1 MADVKV
7 TIKADLQP
15 KEAQEKLNAFKAQ
28 ADKVNVVPKIQ
39 LDTSAALNSFN
50 NFLNSI
56 QGKTVTVKLETNT
69 VSTQDSTNARKKQQE
84 RLLRSLPSARTLSEA
99 RAQIQTDNLVSRANR
114 AGVDVSAATSA
125 MSQLTSATQR
135 LGNVENITASQSKAL
150 TNAKNEQATA
160 FAQATAT
167 VKQAEQAQREQA
179 KAQHEQIQAQN
190 MQVQAQKRLADMR
203 IKESQWSK
211 MMANPDAAAEY
222 RSMIAQFESYANGD
236 GTVEGLKQL
245 NAQSRAFEAN
255 MKAVG
260 LATKSWGDS
269 FKQTIGLL
277 GTLFSAQKVFS
288 MLQSGAATVKQN
300 VTEINTAMTDLRK
313 VTEATEGQYDH
324 YLESAGKRAV
334 DLSATVDGYIAGT
347 TGFAR
352 AGYLMK
358 EAQGLGEW
366 ANIYYNVGDGVA
378 SVDDATGSLIAT
390 MKAFKKSAADA
401 GHVVDTFNKLGNNY
415 AVESGNLGTIMEGS
429 ASALSSA
436 GASFE
441 ETAAMGTAMYEI
453 NRNASK
459 TASTLKTV
467 SLRMRGAKA
476 ELISMGEDTDGM
488 AESTSK
494 LREQILALTNI
505 DGKGGFDILTDTGDF
520 KNFYDMM
527 DGISE
532 KWVQMDKSSTNAAA
546 LLELMSGKVRASD
559 LAALLDN
566 FDTAREALL
575 DATNSEG
582 SAMEEYSKWQNSIE
596 AKQKKIN
603 AQTQKLSISLV
614 DDGTLASAYDIFS
627 GILSVVTSI
636 TDALGGWTSIV
647 TALSPILLK
656 AFPQLG
662 TAYVQHAPLREN
674 PVAA

>member
-15 KEAQEKLNAFKAQ
+15 REAQEKLNAFKAQ
-28 ADKVNVVPKIQ
+28 ANKISIEPKIQ
-39 LDTSAALNSFN
+39 LDTNTALAEFN
-50 NFLNSI
+50 KFVSSI
-56 QGKTVTVKLETNT
+56 QGKTVKVKLETDV
-69 VSTQDSTNARKKQQE
+69 VSTQGGTNGNKKQQE
-84 RLLRSLPSARTLSEA
+84 RLLRSLPSARTLAET
-99 RAQIQTDNLVSRANR
+99 RAQLQTDNLVRRASKTE
-114 AGVDVSAATSA
+114 ADVSNATAA
-125 MSQLTSATQR
+125 MGKLTAVIGQ
-135 LGNVENITASQSKAL
+135 LGNAENVTAAQSKAL
-150 TNAKNEQATA
+150 TNAKNEQAAA
-160 FAQATAT
+160 FAKATAT

-179 KAQHEQIQAQN
+179 KALREQVQAQN
-190 MQVQAQKRLADMR
+190 MQIQAQKRLADM
-203 IKESQWSK
+203 KAKGSQWSK
-211 MMANPDAAAEY
+211 MMANSDAAAEY
-222 RSMIAQFESYANGD
+222 RSIVAQFESYANGG
-236 GTVEGLKQL
+236 GTVDGFKQL

-255 MKAVG
+255 MKAAG
-260 LATKSWGDS
+260 LATKNWGDS
-269 FKQTIGLL
+269 FKQAAGLL
-277 GTLFSAQKVFS
+277 GTFFTAQRIFS
-288 MLQSGAATVKQN
+288 MLQNGTTAVKQN
-300 VTEINTAMTDLRK
+300 ITEINTAMTDLQK
-313 VTEATEGQYDH
+313 VTEATEGQYDR
-324 YLESAGKRAV
+324 YLDSAANRAI

-352 AGYLMK
+352 AGYSMK
-358 EAQGLGEW
+358 DAQGLGEW

-429 ASALSSA
+429 ASALSAA

-441 ETAAMGTAMYEI
+441 QTAAMGTAMFEI

-476 ELISMGEDTDGM
+476 ELVSMGEDTDGM

-505 DGKGGFDILTDTGDF
+505 DGTGGFDILTESGNF

-527 DGISE
+527 DGIAE
-532 KWVQMDKSSTNAAA
+532 KWVLMDKSSTNAAA

-559 LAALLDN
+559 LSALLDN
-566 FDTAREALL
+566 FGTAREALL

-614 DDGTLASAYDIFS
+614 DDGTLAGAYDIFS

-656 AFPQLG
+656 TFPQLG
-662 TAYVQHAPLREN
+662 TAYVQHAPLRET